1 MSDFNIYELSSAVL
15 KGIGTQL
22 KHNIFEA
29 THRLYTSG
37 MFLSFCTLLLVIWL
51 FTKVGSDFSKKDVW
65 KILVW
70 IIMFIFIEAILKDE
84 NTYDFVLKIF
94 DLPKNIANAVMGIA
108 MNALD
113 SDPIKIVEKVQN
125 SLTTININTG
135 SLLNPNIPNVLLYG
149 ILWLASWA
157 LIVVMII
164 FIVFSSFIALVIK
177 SLMAVVLPFL
187 IWNKTR
193 GVFFAW
199 LKLYISLSLYPPFA
213 VFCSILGG
221 SVSKYAQEVNLNGI
235 ANMNSFAS
243 MILTTIFYIM
253 SIFMILKIPG
263 WINQIIGSSNDSD
276 SMGAGLGI
284 KTLAQGV
291 GGMMKGLK
299 NGGAGAG
306 NMGSKIGGVAGGAV
320 GGGVG
325 AKIGSTIGG
334 KSQEIASKAMSFVS
348 NMRNTFTK
356 AK

>member
-1 MSDFNIYELSSAVL
+1 MGDFNIYEMASAVL

-29 THRLYTSG
+29 SHRLYTNG
-37 MFLSFCTLLLVIWL
+37 MFLSFCTLLLLIWL
-51 FTKVGSDFSKKDVW
+51 FTKIGNEFSKKDVW
-65 KILVW
+65 KLTVW
-70 IIMFIFIEAILKDE
+70 IITFIFIQAILKNE
-84 NTYDFVLKIF
+84 NAYDSVLKVF
-94 DLPKNIANAVMGIA
+94 DLPRDIANAVMGLA

-135 SLLNPNIPNVLLYG
+135 SLLNPNLSNALLYG
-149 ILWLASWA
+149 ILWLVSWA

-164 FIVFSSFIALVIK
+164 FIVFSSFLAVVIK
-177 SLMAVVLPFL
+177 SLMAVILPFL

-213 VFCSILGG
+213 IFCSILGG
-221 SVSKYAQEVNLNGI
+221 SISQYAQEVNLNGI
-235 ANMNSFAS
+235 SNMNSFAS
-243 MILTTIFYIM
+243 MVLTTIFYIM

-263 WINQIIGSSNDSD
+263 WINQIIGSANDSD
-276 SMGAGLGI
+276 SMGAGLAI
-284 KTLAQGV
+284 KTMAQGV
-291 GGMMKGLK
+291 GGAIKGLK
-299 NGGAGAG
+299 GGGSSGG
-306 NMGSKIGGVAGGAV
+306 NMGSKIGGIVGGTV

-334 KSQEIASKAMSFVS
+334 KSQEMASKAMSFVS
-348 NMRNTFTK
+348 NMRNPSTK